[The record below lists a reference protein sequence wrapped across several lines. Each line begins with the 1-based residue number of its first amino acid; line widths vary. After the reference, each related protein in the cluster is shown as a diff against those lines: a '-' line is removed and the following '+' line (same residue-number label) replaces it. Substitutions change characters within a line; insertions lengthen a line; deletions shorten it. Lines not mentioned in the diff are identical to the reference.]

1 VAETNQE
8 KIKKQKTQ
16 IEGYNLWLDQLWY
29 QLMRTLAKLNGIR
42 EPKIYLIQ
50 VCWKIRWAY
59 HNERPALRQQDYKP
73 TQS

>member
-50 VCWKIRWAY
+50 VCRWAY